1 MDQPITFIIDT
12 REQTPYALEPA
23 IVKGLPTGDYSLLGF
38 EDKVTIERKSISDFT
53 SSIGKG
59 RDRFQRE
66 FERMAKFRYAALV
79 VECGYW
85 HLLMGMYRSL
95 IRSDSAVN
103 TAFSW
108 SIRYKIPV
116 WYVGNRAGGEDATRR
131 LLIRF
136 WELETGLDYEQEL
149 ARAARAEK
157 KAEKERIKA
166 EEQAAKEERKLNMK
180 LMINGFEAK
189 QGRRRK
195 EPWLN
200 YP

>member
-12 REQTPYALEPA
+12 REQLPYSLAPA
-23 IVKGLPTGDYSLLGF
+23 IRKGLPTGDYSILGF
-38 EDKVTIERKSISDFT
+38 EKRVTIERKSINDYAM
-53 SSIGKG
+53 SIGKG
-59 RDRFQRE
+59 RNRLKRE
-66 FERMAKFRYAALV
+66 FERMAQYKYAALV
-79 VECGYW
+79 VECGYF
-85 HLLMGMYRSL
+85 HLKTGMYRSR
-95 IRSDSAVN
+95 IKANSAIN
-103 TAFSW
+103 TALSW

-116 WYVGNRAGGEDATRR
+116 WFVGNREGGEDATRR
-131 LLIRF
+131 ILIRF

-166 EEQAAKEERKLNMK
+166 EEQATKEERKLNMK